1 MQEISIRVF
10 SQGKNI
16 HLIGVL
22 TGIEGQIM
30 EDRIAGEQFEQQK
43 ENDNGSSKLNNVHTN
58 SYSS

>member
-43 ENDNGSSKLNNVHTN
+43 KMIMEAPN
-58 SYSS
+58 